1 MVKNIKGNI
10 LNINPEP
17 IGVYQIENEI
27 HQKFKKLLNS
37 VWNKANSSFRQER
50 DSGTRHI
57 CNQSGQ
63 NLFRDFT
70 ELAGIE
76 SVLKQI
82 VLDYIEKIGNTCEDI
97 LFNSSWINKSEK
109 GTVLSDHSHANSL
122 ISANYFVNYDEE
134 KHTALSFANDRHDR
148 WHTIKPLPALRMKAA
163 PKLNMYNAPRITP
176 TVKEGFVLV
185 WRSNVVHG
193 YEKPNL
199 EGGRMTLSLN
209 AMPTIVDSGLY
220 KFEVSS

>member
-1 MVKNIKGNI
+1 MVKNIKANI

-27 HQKFKKLLNS
+27 HQKFKQLLNS
-37 VWNKANSSFRQER
+37 VWNKQIHHLDRR

-70 ELAGIE
+70 ELAGME

-97 LFNSSWINKSEK
+97 LFNSSWINKSDK

-134 KHTALSFANDRHDR
+134 KHTREFRER
-148 WHTIKPLPALRMKAA
+148 QT
-163 PKLNMYNAPRITP
+163 
-176 TVKEGFVLV
+176 
-185 WRSNVVHG
+185 
-193 YEKPNL
+193 
-199 EGGRMTLSLN
+199 
-209 AMPTIVDSGLY
+209 
-220 KFEVSS
+220 

>member
-1 MVKNIKGNI
+1 MTKRNI
-10 LNINPEP
+10 L
-17 IGVYQIENEI
+17 V
-27 HQKFKKLLNS
+27 
-37 VWNKANSSFRQER
+37 
-50 DSGTRHI
+50 
-57 CNQSGQ
+57 
-63 NLFRDFT
+63 
-70 ELAGIE
+70 
-76 SVLKQI
+76 
-82 VLDYIEKIGNTCEDI
+82 
-97 LFNSSWINKSEK
+97 
-109 GTVLSDHSHANSL
+109 
-122 ISANYFVNYDEE
+122 
-134 KHTALSFANDRHDR
+134 SFANDRHDR